1 MLVDGSTSSP
11 SPSFAAFSSGK
22 TVTWWRESSS
32 SPSPSSIAVP
42 QAPSARY
49 GGLQRSMAIG
59 RGAVRCT
66 QDQDVRAGGGT
77 RSRLGG
83 FVVERGEARKI
94 RGWSRKL
101 QAIPEAF
108 SVRRTVKI
116 GFKIPGTGS
125 W

>member
-1 MLVDGSTSSP
+1 MERVEGCCLRLG
-11 SPSFAAFSSGK
+11 
-22 TVTWWRESSS
+22 
-32 SPSPSSIAVP
+32 
-42 QAPSARY
+42 
-49 GGLQRSMAIG
+49 
-59 RGAVRCT
+59 GAVRCT

-77 RSRLGG
+77 SSRLGG

-101 QAIPEAF
+101 QAIPEPF
-108 SVRRTVKI
+108 SVRYNVIRTPWLITSRRTVKI